1 MAGPTGPGGF
11 GMKSTGF
18 FGMTVMLSA
27 AVGLGALVAT
37 VAPTAGGAGAPLG
50 AGGPGAAA
58 LAPANA
64 ELSQLKLAPP
74 PPPAPAVAPPSF
86 ADLAERAIP
95 SVVQISSMR
104 YIEDA
109 QDPHEMFRDN
119 PLFRRFFEE
128 EQQPPDAPGDGQR
141 PRSRPERSGGSGF
154 FFTTDGYIMT
164 NRHVVEKAEDLR
176 VRTSD
181 DREFEAKLV
190 GIDPYLDLAVI
201 KVESDKPLAA
211 LPLGSSDALRVGEW
225 VVAIGNPIMYRNSVT
240 AGVVSGKGR
249 RLNGD
254 ATELGDYI
262 QTDAAI
268 NFGNSGGPLL
278 NARGEVIGINT
289 AIVRNDGGPFGGR
302 GGLIEGIG
310 FALPMDAARR
320 SLDQLVTTGTVRRGY
335 LGVSVSPLSEN
346 GAAFYGLPD
355 ASGAVVQ
362 RVDADTP
369 AAKAGVRQEDVII
382 SVDGRPVSNSS
393 ELVNAISAKRPGDV
407 VRLDIWRFDTQ
418 AKRGQKLALDV
429 TLAERRIGLEEEE
442 GRAAPVPSPKEAESE
457 TSLGITVGPVRPEMR
472 EMLEKRGIR
481 GVLVTAVDPTSNA
494 YREGLQPGAVI
505 TDVNG
510 KPTPTVADFRSVVQ
524 GIKPGDVVRAIVRSM
539 DGDQALIFFR
549 APAARK

>member
-1 MAGPTGPGGF
+1 
-11 GMKSTGF
+11 MKSTGF

-37 VAPTAGGAGAPLG
+37 VAPTAGGGSA
-50 AGGPGAAA
+50 GPGTAAI
-58 LAPANA
+58 APANA

-74 PPPAPAVAPPSF
+74 PPPAAAIAPPSF

-95 SVVQISSMR
+95 SVVQIASMR
-104 YIEDA
+104 YVEDQ

-119 PLFRRFFEE
+119 PFFRRFFEE
-128 EQQPPDAPGDGQR
+128 EEQQQDAPEGEGR
-141 PRSRPERSGGSGF
+141 PQSRPEQSGGSGF

-181 DREFEAKLV
+181 DREFEARLIGV
-190 GIDPYLDLAVI
+190 DPYLDLAVI
-201 KVESDKPLAA
+201 KVESDTAFPA
-211 LPLGSSDALRVGEW
+211 LSLGSSDALRVGEW

-249 RLNGD
+249 RLGFD
-254 ATELGDYI
+254 AAELGDYI

-289 AIVRNDGGPFGGR
+289 AIVRNDGNPFRGR
-302 GGLIEGIG
+302 EGLIEGIG

-320 SLDQLVTTGTVRRGY
+320 SLGQLVATGTVRRGY
-335 LGVSVSPLSEN
+335 LGVSVGPLSAD
-346 GAAFYGLPD
+346 GASFYGLPD
-355 ASGAVVQ
+355 NKGALVQ

-369 AAKAGVRQEDVII
+369 AAKAGVRQEDVIL
-382 SVDGRPVSNSS
+382 SVDGLPVSNSS
-393 ELVNAISAKRPGDV
+393 ELVNAISAKRPGDL
-407 VRLDIWRFDTQ
+407 VRLDVWRYDAQ
-418 AKRGQKLALDV
+418 AKRGQKLVIDV
-429 TLAERRIGLEEEE
+429 TLAERRIGLDEEE
-442 GRAAPVPSPKEAESE
+442 GRSAPSQAPKEAESE
-457 TSLGITVGPVRPEMR
+457 TSLGITVRPVRPEMR
-472 EMLEKRGIR
+472 ESLEKRGIR

-494 YREGLQPGAVI
+494 YREGLQPGVVI

-524 GIKPGDVVRAIVRSM
+524 QIKPGDVVRVIVRTQ

-549 APAARK
+549 APAAKK

>member
-1 MAGPTGPGGF
+1 
-11 GMKSTGF
+11 MKSTGF

-27 AVGLGALVAT
+27 AIGLGALVAT
-37 VAPTAGGAGAPLG
+37 VAPTAGGGSA
-50 AGGPGAAA
+50 GPGTAAI
-58 LAPANA
+58 APANA

-74 PPPAPAVAPPSF
+74 PPPAAAIAPPSF

-95 SVVQISSMR
+95 SVVQIASMR
-104 YIEDA
+104 YVEDQ

-119 PLFRRFFEE
+119 PFFRRFFEE
-128 EQQPPDAPGDGQR
+128 EEQQQDAPEGEGR
-141 PRSRPERSGGSGF
+141 PQSRPEQSGGSGF

-181 DREFEAKLV
+181 DREFEARLIGV
-190 GIDPYLDLAVI
+190 DPYLDLAVI
-201 KVESDKPLAA
+201 KVESDTAFPA
-211 LPLGSSDALRVGEW
+211 LSLGSSDALRVGEW

-249 RLNGD
+249 RLGFD
-254 ATELGDYI
+254 AAELGDYI

-289 AIVRNDGGPFGGR
+289 AIVRNDGNPFRGR
-302 GGLIEGIG
+302 EGLIEGIG

-320 SLDQLVTTGTVRRGY
+320 SLGQLVATGTVRRGY
-335 LGVSVSPLSEN
+335 LGVSVGPLSAN
-346 GAAFYGLPD
+346 GASFYGLPD
-355 ASGAVVQ
+355 NKGALVQ

-369 AAKAGVRQEDVII
+369 AAKAGVRQEDVIL

-393 ELVNAISAKRPGDV
+393 ELVNAISAKRPGDL
-407 VRLDIWRFDTQ
+407 VRLDVWRYDAQT
-418 AKRGQKLALDV
+418 KRGQKLVIDV
-429 TLAERRIGLEEEE
+429 TLAERRIGLDEEE
-442 GRAAPVPSPKEAESE
+442 GRSAPSQAPKEAESE
-457 TSLGITVGPVRPEMR
+457 TSLGITVRPVRPEMR
-472 EMLEKRGIR
+472 ESLEKRGIR

-494 YREGLQPGAVI
+494 YREGLQPGVVI

-510 KPTPTVADFRSVVQ
+510 KPTPTVADFRNVVREV
-524 GIKPGDVVRAIVRSM
+524 KPGDVVRVIVRSQ

-549 APAARK
+549 APAAKK

>member
-1 MAGPTGPGGF
+1 
-11 GMKSTGF
+11 MKSTGF

-37 VAPTAGGAGAPLG
+37 VAPTAGGGSA
-50 AGGPGAAA
+50 GPGTAAI
-58 LAPANA
+58 APANA

-74 PPPAPAVAPPSF
+74 PPPAAAIAPPSF

-95 SVVQISSMR
+95 SVVQIASMR
-104 YIEDA
+104 YVEDQ

-119 PLFRRFFEE
+119 PFFRRFFEE
-128 EQQPPDAPGDGQR
+128 EEQQQDAPEGEGR
-141 PRSRPERSGGSGF
+141 PQSRPEQSGGSGF

-181 DREFEAKLV
+181 DREFEARLIGV
-190 GIDPYLDLAVI
+190 DPYLDLAVI
-201 KVESDKPLAA
+201 KVESDSPFPA
-211 LPLGSSDALRVGEW
+211 LSLGSSDALRVGEW

-249 RLNGD
+249 RLGFD
-254 ATELGDYI
+254 AAELGDYI

-289 AIVRNDGGPFGGR
+289 AIVRNDGNPFRGR
-302 GGLIEGIG
+302 EGLIEGIG

-320 SLDQLVTTGTVRRGY
+320 SLGQLVATGTVRRGY
-335 LGVSVSPLSEN
+335 LGVSVGPLSAD
-346 GAAFYGLPD
+346 GASFYGLPD
-355 ASGAVVQ
+355 NKGALVQ

-369 AAKAGVRQEDVII
+369 AAKAGVRQEDVIL

-393 ELVNAISAKRPGDV
+393 ELVNAISAKRPGDL
-407 VRLDIWRFDTQ
+407 VRLDVWRYDAQT
-418 AKRGQKLALDV
+418 KRGQKLVIDV
-429 TLAERRIGLEEEE
+429 TLAERRIGLDEEE
-442 GRAAPVPSPKEAESE
+442 GRSAPSQAPKEAESE
-457 TSLGITVGPVRPEMR
+457 TSLGITVRPVRPEMR
-472 EMLEKRGIR
+472 ESLEKRGIR

-494 YREGLQPGAVI
+494 YREGLQPGVVI

-510 KPTPTVADFRSVVQ
+510 KPTPTVADFRNVVREV
-524 GIKPGDVVRAIVRSM
+524 KPGDVVRVIVRSQ

-549 APAARK
+549 APAAKK

>member
-1 MAGPTGPGGF
+1 
-11 GMKSTGF
+11 MKSTGF

-37 VAPTAGGAGAPLG
+37 VAPTAGGGSA
-50 AGGPGAAA
+50 GPGTAAI
-58 LAPANA
+58 APANA

-74 PPPAPAVAPPSF
+74 PPPAAAIAPPSF

-95 SVVQISSMR
+95 SVVQIASMR
-104 YIEDA
+104 YVEDQ

-119 PLFRRFFEE
+119 PFFRRFFEE
-128 EQQPPDAPGDGQR
+128 EEQQQDAPEGEGR
-141 PRSRPERSGGSGF
+141 PQSRPEQSGGSGF

-181 DREFEAKLV
+181 DREFEARLIGV
-190 GIDPYLDLAVI
+190 DPYLDLAVI
-201 KVESDKPLAA
+201 KVESDTAFPA
-211 LPLGSSDALRVGEW
+211 LSLGSSDALRVGEW

-249 RLNGD
+249 RLGFD
-254 ATELGDYI
+254 AAELGDYI

-289 AIVRNDGGPFGGR
+289 AIVRNDGNPFRGR
-302 GGLIEGIG
+302 EGLIEGIG

-320 SLDQLVTTGTVRRGY
+320 SLGQLVATGTVRRGY
-335 LGVSVSPLSEN
+335 LGVSVGPLSAD
-346 GAAFYGLPD
+346 GASFYGLPD
-355 ASGAVVQ
+355 NKGALVQ

-369 AAKAGVRQEDVII
+369 AAKAGVRQEDVIL

-393 ELVNAISAKRPGDV
+393 ELVNAISAKRPGDL
-407 VRLDIWRFDTQ
+407 VRLDVWRYDAQ
-418 AKRGQKLALDV
+418 SKRGQKLVIDV
-429 TLAERRIGLEEEE
+429 TLAERRIGLDEEE
-442 GRAAPVPSPKEAESE
+442 GRSAPSQAPKEAESE
-457 TSLGITVGPVRPEMR
+457 TSLGITVRPVRPEMR
-472 EMLEKRGIR
+472 ESLEKRGIR

-494 YREGLQPGAVI
+494 YREGLQPGVVI

-510 KPTPTVADFRSVVQ
+510 KPTPTVADFRNVVREV
-524 GIKPGDVVRAIVRSM
+524 KPGDVVRVIVRSQ

-549 APAARK
+549 APAAKK

>member
-1 MAGPTGPGGF
+1 
-11 GMKSTGF
+11 MKSTGF

-37 VAPTAGGAGAPLG
+37 VAPTAGGGSA
-50 AGGPGAAA
+50 GPGTAAI
-58 LAPANA
+58 APANA

-74 PPPAPAVAPPSF
+74 PPPAAAIAPPSF

-95 SVVQISSMR
+95 SVVQIASMR
-104 YIEDA
+104 YVEDQ

-119 PLFRRFFEE
+119 PFFRRFFEE
-128 EQQPPDAPGDGQR
+128 EEQQQDAPEGEGR
-141 PRSRPERSGGSGF
+141 PQSRPEQSGGSGF

-181 DREFEAKLV
+181 DREFEARLIGV
-190 GIDPYLDLAVI
+190 DPYLDLAVI
-201 KVESDKPLAA
+201 KVESDAA
-211 LPLGSSDALRVGEW
+211 FPALSLGSSDALRVGEW

-249 RLNGD
+249 RLGFD
-254 ATELGDYI
+254 AAELGDYI

-289 AIVRNDGGPFGGR
+289 AIVRNDGNPFRGR
-302 GGLIEGIG
+302 EGLIEGIG

-320 SLDQLVTTGTVRRGY
+320 SLGQLVATGTVRRGY
-335 LGVSVSPLSEN
+335 LGVSVGPLSAN
-346 GAAFYGLPD
+346 GASFYGLPD
-355 ASGAVVQ
+355 NKGALVQ

-369 AAKAGVRQEDVII
+369 AAKAGVRQEDVIL

-393 ELVNAISAKRPGDV
+393 ELVNAISAKRPGDL
-407 VRLDIWRFDTQ
+407 VRLDVWRYDAQ
-418 AKRGQKLALDV
+418 AKRGQKLVIDV
-429 TLAERRIGLEEEE
+429 TLAERRIGLDEEE
-442 GRAAPVPSPKEAESE
+442 GRSAPSQAPKEAESE
-457 TSLGITVGPVRPEMR
+457 TSLGITVRPVRPEMR
-472 EMLEKRGIR
+472 ESLEKRGIR

-494 YREGLQPGAVI
+494 YREGLQPGVVI

-524 GIKPGDVVRAIVRSM
+524 SVKPGDVVRVIVRSQ

-549 APAARK
+549 APAAKK

>member
-1 MAGPTGPGGF
+1 
-11 GMKSTGF
+11 MKSTGF

-27 AVGLGALVAT
+27 AIGLGALVAT
-37 VAPTAGGAGAPLG
+37 VAPTAGGGSA
-50 AGGPGAAA
+50 GPGTAAI
-58 LAPANA
+58 APANA

-74 PPPAPAVAPPSF
+74 PPPAAAIAPPSF

-95 SVVQISSMR
+95 SVVQIASMR
-104 YIEDA
+104 YVEDQ

-119 PLFRRFFEE
+119 PFFRRFFEE
-128 EQQPPDAPGDGQR
+128 EEQQQDAPEGEGR
-141 PRSRPERSGGSGF
+141 PQSRPEQSGGSGF

-181 DREFEAKLV
+181 DREFEARLIGV
-190 GIDPYLDLAVI
+190 DPYLDLAVI
-201 KVESDKPLAA
+201 KVESDTAFPA
-211 LPLGSSDALRVGEW
+211 LSLGSSDALRVGEW

-249 RLNGD
+249 RLGFD
-254 ATELGDYI
+254 AAELGDYI

-289 AIVRNDGGPFGGR
+289 AIVRNDGNPFRGR
-302 GGLIEGIG
+302 EGLIEGIG

-320 SLDQLVTTGTVRRGY
+320 SLGQLVATGTVRRGY
-335 LGVSVSPLSEN
+335 LGVSVGPLSAD
-346 GAAFYGLPD
+346 GASFYGLPD
-355 ASGAVVQ
+355 NKGALVQ

-369 AAKAGVRQEDVII
+369 AAKAGVRQEDVIL

-393 ELVNAISAKRPGDV
+393 ELVNAISAKRPGDL
-407 VRLDIWRFDTQ
+407 VRLDVWRYDAE
-418 AKRGQKLALDV
+418 AKRGQKLVIDV
-429 TLAERRIGLEEEE
+429 TLAERRIGLDEEE
-442 GRAAPVPSPKEAESE
+442 GRSAPSQAPKEAESE
-457 TSLGITVGPVRPEMR
+457 TSLGITVRPVRPEMR
-472 EMLEKRGIR
+472 ESLEKRGIR

-494 YREGLQPGAVI
+494 YREGLQPGVVI

-510 KPTPTVADFRSVVQ
+510 KPTPTVADFRNVVREV
-524 GIKPGDVVRAIVRSM
+524 KPGDVVRVIVRSQ

-549 APAARK
+549 APAAKK